1 MIKLLPDNVA
11 NQIAAGEVVQR
22 PASVVKE
29 LMENAIDAGASQV
42 NLVIKDAGRTLI
54 QVTDNG
60 SGMSDTDA
68 RMAFER
74 HATSKIVEIK
84 DLESIMTFGFRGE
97 ALASIAAVSEVELKT
112 RRKDADLGI
121 RLLISAS
128 RVVSSEPVQCPAG
141 SSFSVKNLFY
151 NIPARRK
158 FLKPDPSELKQI
170 INEFHRVAICNPDI
184 EFTFHNNGT
193 QLYSLAT
200 GNLKQRLAGMFGK
213 NIASTLIDVNVETSI
228 VKVSGFA
235 GKADKAKRTS
245 GEQFFFANNRF
256 FRSPYLQKAVYKAYE
271 QLIPA
276 NMHPSFFIFLNVDSA
291 SIDINIHP
299 QKTEVKFEDEQAIW
313 QILNAVVRES
323 LSKYAVAPS
332 IIFDMEGAPDIP
344 VLERNTRIVAPEITV
359 DREYN
364 PFKTAGTQYSKPDN
378 KMDGWEQFYN
388 DFNRQS
394 GTFEASIAGFE
405 QKTAFEDDVQK
416 KRFLQIK
423 DRYIA
428 TPVKSGLM
436 LVDICKAHQ
445 RILFEEFLA
454 LFQANSTVVSQK
466 QLFPETVE
474 LSLSDYM
481 LVQSVQGDLEK
492 MGFDIRSI
500 DSSIVFYALP
510 AGLEKASAKNIVDEI
525 LRNIK
530 EDYSSPTW
538 DTREKLALS
547 LAKSESVKKCGSLS
561 DTEMEHLVN
570 RLFACRMPDID
581 AEGKPTI
588 SIVEIEK
595 LFITPVMKIL
605 NNNIINN

>member
-29 LMENAIDAGASQV
+29 LMENAVDAGASQI

-54 QVTDNG
+54 QVSDNG

-74 HATSKIVEIK
+74 HATSKIIEIG
-84 DLESIMTFGFRGE
+84 DLEHISTFGFRGE
-97 ALASIAAVSEVELKT
+97 ALASIAAVAEIELKT
-112 RRKDADLGI
+112 RLNREDLGI

-128 RVVSSEPVQCPAG
+128 KVVLSEPVQCSAG

-158 FLKPDPSELKQI
+158 FLKADSSELKQI
-170 INEFHRVAICNPDI
+170 INEFHRVAICNPNV

-193 QLYSLAT
+193 QLYNLPK

-213 NIASTLIDVNVETSI
+213 NIASVLIDVNVETSI
-228 VKVSGFA
+228 VQVTGFV
-235 GKADKAKRTS
+235 GRADKAKKTS
-245 GEQFFFANNRF
+245 GEQFFFVNNRF
-256 FRSPYLQKAVYKAYE
+256 FRSPYMQKAVYKAYE
-271 QLIPA
+271 QLLPA
-276 NMHPSFFIFLNVDSA
+276 DMHPSFFLFLNIDPA
-291 SIDINIHP
+291 NIDINIHP

-313 QILNAVVRES
+313 QILNAVARES

-344 VLERNTRIVAPEITV
+344 VLNKDTVFVAPKISL
-359 DREYN
+359 DQEYN
-364 PFKTAGTQYSKPDN
+364 PFNNTHTQYSKPD
-378 KMDGWEQFYN
+378 KTDGWEQFYT
-388 DFNRQS
+388 DFSRQS
-394 GTFEASIAGFE
+394 GISDIPAPAPAPTSGIEPE
-405 QKTAFEDDVQK
+405 QKISFENDMQK

-445 RILFEEFLA
+445 RILFEEFIS
-454 LFQANSTVVSQK
+454 LFRNNSPVVSQK
-466 QLFPETVE
+466 KLFPETVE
-474 LSLSDYM
+474 LSPSDYM
-481 LVQSVQGDLEK
+481 LIQSVLGELGE
-492 MGFDIRSI
+492 MGFDIRNFDNSL
-500 DSSIVFYALP
+500 VFYAFP
-510 AGLEKASAKNIVDEI
+510 AGLEKANAQNVVDEI
-525 LRNIK
+525 LHNIK
-530 EDYSSPTW
+530 EDYNKPTW
-538 DTREKLALS
+538 DTHEKLALS
-547 LAKSESVKKCGSLS
+547 LAKSEAVKKCGSLT
-561 DTEMEHLVN
+561 DAEMEHLIN
-570 RLFACRMPDID
+570 RLFACKMPDID

-595 LFITPVMKIL
+595 LL
-605 NNNIINN
+605 